1 MAEAAPVAAP
11 QQPKSGTS
19 KVIAWVL
26 GIILGV
32 IVLVGVG
39 IWALV
44 YFIALAPLDAA
55 SNSATRVIELVRDG
69 KTEEAYN
76 LTYSDFK
83 NATSLSEWQQFVNSY
98 PVLVANKSVNFTDK
112 EYKNDNADVFGAIE
126 ARDGTKA
133 QIHMILVKQGD
144 EWKVKGL
151 ELLPAGTVRPT
162 PAL

>member
-1 MAEAAPVAAP
+1 
-11 QQPKSGTS
+11 
-19 KVIAWVL
+19 
-26 GIILGV
+26 
-32 IVLVGVG
+32 
-39 IWALV
+39 
-44 YFIALAPLDAA
+44 
-55 SNSATRVIELVRDG
+55 
-69 KTEEAYN
+69 
-76 LTYSDFK
+76 
-83 NATSLSEWQQFVNSY
+83 
-98 PVLVANKSVNFTDK
+98 VLVANKSVNFTDK